1 MGGIPAPIPEN
12 IPSPVTPPDGSIG
25 IDSDFIL
32 SSDNLA
38 ILSNAAAS
46 SLLSVSNIG
55 ATTANKI
62 NSTLDLI
69 RSFENQEAFLLDGEV
84 LNNLNSGS
92 SSTAFNF
99 TETGTSNHVKIILL
113 LNTISPSNP
122 APTVVFKNNA
132 TSYSVNISTATDIKR
147 IELNN
152 IPASFVSSFQVE
164 NQTGTSFASYGN
176 SILVVNL

>member
-12 IPSPVTPPDGSIG
+12 SPSPVTPPDGSIG

-32 SSDNLA
+32 SSENLA
-38 ILSNAAAS
+38 ILSNSAVS

-69 RSFENQEAFLLDGEV
+69 RSFENQEAFLLDGTL
-84 LNNLNSGS
+84 LNSLNSGS

-99 TETGTSNHVKIILL
+99 TETGTSTHVKIILL
-113 LNTISPSNP
+113 LNTISPS
-122 APTVVFKNNA
+122 APTPTIVFKNNA
-132 TSYSVNISTATDIKR
+132 TSYSVNISTATDVKR

>member
-1 MGGIPAPIPEN
+1 MGGIPAPIPED
-12 IPSPVTPPDGSIG
+12 IPSPNGSIG
-25 IDSDFIL
+25 IDADFIL
-32 SSDNLA
+32 SSENLA
-38 ILSNAAAS
+38 ILSNSAVS

-69 RSFENQEAFLLDGEV
+69 RSFENQEAFLLDGS
-84 LNNLNSGS
+84 LLDTLSSGS

-113 LNTISPSNP
+113 LNTITPSNP
-122 APTVVFKNNA
+122 APSVVFKNNS

-164 NQTGTSFASYGN
+164 NQTGTSFSSYGN